1 MTTLTDKPIQVMPYS
16 MMIGQHQLKLAL
28 ELAYIAP
35 RIGGVLLS
43 GQRGTGKSTV
53 VRAFTKMMYGE
64 LPVTIPINATE
75 DRVVG
80 GWEMNELF
88 KAKLVPQQ
96 GLLEQA
102 DGKLLYVDEVNLLD
116 DHIVNI
122 ILDVTSTGIL
132 VIEREGRDAK
142 KEIRFTL
149 VGTMNPS
156 EGGLRPQL
164 LDRFGLMVDVIT
176 ESEGVRLEI
185 LQAVLD
191 YDAAL
196 MLKNKGEPGDAL
208 TKVEN
213 AWQEDE
219 RRKLFLNE
227 VKQDLPKVVLTS
239 EVAEGCVRIS
249 KNIQVEGHRGDYIMA
264 LAARAHAALRGAES
278 VTPQDVVEVAPL
290 TLQHRR
296 SGILQSG
303 GSLWNE
309 EDTKL
314 VLKTLQESLHSSD
327 QSATN

>member
-1 MTTLTDKPIQVMPYS
+1 MTILTDKPIQVMPYS
-16 MMIGQHQLKLAL
+16 MMISQKQLKLAL
-28 ELAYIAP
+28 ELTYIAP

-53 VRAFTKMMYGE
+53 VRAFSKMMYDE

-96 GLLEQA
+96 GLLEEA
-102 DGKLLYVDEVNLLD
+102 NGKLLYIDEVNLLD

-142 KEIRFTL
+142 KEIKFTL

-164 LDRFGLMVDVIT
+164 LDRFGLMVDVMT
-176 ESEGVRLEI
+176 ETEEIRLEI
-185 LQAVLD
+185 LQSVLD

-196 MLKNKGEPGDAL
+196 ILKNDGKQGDAL
-208 TKVEN
+208 TRVEK

-227 VKQDLPKVVLTS
+227 VKQSLPKVVLPP

-249 KNIQVEGHRGDYIMA
+249 KDIQVEGHRGDYIMA
-264 LAARAHAALRGAES
+264 LAARAHAALRGAEA
-278 VTPQDVVEVAPL
+278 VTLDDVVEVAPL

-303 GSLWNE
+303 GSLWSE

-314 VLKTLQESLHSSD
+314 VHKAFQESPNSSD
-327 QSATN
+327 QSAPN